1 MHFTVFNVCMK
12 VTIILN
18 CDVKSLS
25 GTGPWKPNQITI
37 ANDTE
42 VLPID
47 AAKQH
52 SVWNYIDSFDPCQQ
66 FAYHEGLYQNP
77 PENLY

>member
-1 MHFTVFNVCMK
+1 M
-12 VTIILN
+12 
-18 CDVKSLS
+18 
-25 GTGPWKPNQITI
+25 GPWKPNQITI

-52 SVWNYIDSFDPCQQ
+52 SVWNYSDSSDPCQQ
-66 FAYHEGLYQNP
+66 FAYHEGLY
-77 PENLY
+77 